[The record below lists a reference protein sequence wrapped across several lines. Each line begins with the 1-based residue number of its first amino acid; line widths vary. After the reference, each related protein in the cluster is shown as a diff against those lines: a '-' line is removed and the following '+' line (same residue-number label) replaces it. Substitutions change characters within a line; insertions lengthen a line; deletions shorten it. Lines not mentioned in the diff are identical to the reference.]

1 MRKGGISELY
11 LQFGTQHL
19 QRAVFVD
26 LHGVPPND
34 PKKRCGRIW
43 YPVFKL
49 VLKMENL
56 FLAKGSR
63 NEKMI
68 AHILAKNVRKTKK
81 EDIRK
86 ELKT

>member
-1 MRKGGISELY
+1 M
-11 LQFGTQHL
+11 
-19 QRAVFVD
+19 
-26 LHGVPPND
+26 
-34 PKKRCGRIW
+34 
-43 YPVFKL
+43 
-49 VLKMENL
+49 KMENL

-86 ELKT
+86 ELKI